1 MLDYIIYIPVY
12 IYVNMC
18 QVIEKSREISATKVI
33 TDISNSLKSILNLGF
48 YIKMYGN
55 ISNKSWSD
63 SAISYLHY
71 NARR

>member
-48 YIKMYGN
+48 YIKTYG
-55 ISNKSWSD
+55 D
-63 SAISYLHY
+63 
-71 NARR
+71 R

>member
-33 TDISNSLKSILNLGF
+33 TDISNSLKSILNLGL

-55 ISNKSWSD
+55 ISNKS
-63 SAISYLHY
+63 
-71 NARR
+71 